1 MNVWRWTDF
10 FTTESCSVNVSSP
23 EALSTVEKRMGIKKA
38 LNCERNLRGSSVT
51 EWGSESAKATLDQ
64 WHQETEIHVDQSV
77 EKRKSLDFL
86 LIGHLVFKQ
95 FIEHNMNV
103 ISMNVFLYPYISYLL
118 KETVRLSIYC
128 LKDLLQAILHPYFSP
143 TPLFGSH
150 LPDSSP
156 RNINYRENA
165 PGHFS

>member
-1 MNVWRWTDF
+1 MSPALKPWVQWRRGWESRKLWIVRGTWGVPLWQNEDLGQQRQHWTSD
-10 FTTESCSVNVSSP
+10 T
-23 EALSTVEKRMGIKKA
+23 KKQ
-38 LNCERNLRGSSVT
+38 RYY
-51 EWGSESAKATLDQ
+51 
-64 WHQETEIHVDQSV
+64 VDQSV
-77 EKRKSLDFL
+77 EKRKSLDF

-103 ISMNVFLYPYISYLL
+103 ISMNVFLYPCISYLL
-118 KETVRLSIYC
+118 KETVILSIYC

-156 RNINYRENA
+156 RNMNYRENA